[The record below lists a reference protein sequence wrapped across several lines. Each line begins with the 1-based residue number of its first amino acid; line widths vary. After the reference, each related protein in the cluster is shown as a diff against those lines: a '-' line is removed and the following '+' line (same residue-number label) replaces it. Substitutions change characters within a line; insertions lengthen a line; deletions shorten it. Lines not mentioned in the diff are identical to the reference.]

1 MNVTFG
7 NSFEGMGY
15 SAHDFGRVQRSAQ
28 NGAQGMDEEEARLR
42 PIGSDRTERP
52 NQPQQL
58 GRPDGADVET
68 NSDPGRAGRFDQSQ
82 ARETREQDQTR
93 GRPTTIPGR
102 AKRTEGANG
111 TNGTNSTN
119 EANGTPDAAGSGKAG
134 GGDSMELSPEAK
146 KMVAELKARDQQVRA
161 HEAAHLAAG
170 AGIAKG
176 GAQFTTQRGPD
187 GNMYAIGGEVPIDAG
202 AVPGDPRATLAKAQ
216 QISAAALA
224 PADPSPQ
231 DRAVAAQARQMA
243 AQASAEMMRDPD
255 AATGTGKPET
265 TNGTADTT
273 NDTDTANAADTTPVP
288 IGTNA
293 PETPGAPDTKNAAE
307 RLNEIA
313 GRNRR
318 QAEAADAERGRVG
331 QAFQNDQRIQGAA
344 DRRVAQTR
352 DDERVARTMT
362 AQGRQAVEAYAAIE
376 KIATRANPAMAAFQ
390 AVA

>member
-15 SAHDFGRVQRSAQ
+15 SAHDYGRVQRSAQ
-28 NGAQGMDEEEARLR
+28 NGAQGMGEEEARLR
-42 PIGSDRTERP
+42 PLGSDRTERP

-68 NSDPGRAGRFDQSQ
+68 NSDPGRAGRFDQSR
-82 ARETREQDQTR
+82 AGETREQDQTR
-93 GRPTTIPGR
+93 GRATTIPGR
-102 AKRTEGANG
+102 VKRTEG
-111 TNGTNSTN
+111 TNGTD
-119 EANGTPDAAGSGKAG
+119 EANGTPNATGGEKAG

-146 KMVAELKARDQQVRA
+146 KMVEELKARDQQVRA

-265 TNGTADTT
+265 TDGKADTT
-273 NDTDTANAADTTPVP
+273 DGADTTPIP
-288 IGTNA
+288 IGTS
-293 PETPGAPDTKNAAE
+293 APDTKNAAE
-307 RLNEIA
+307 RLNELG
-313 GRNRR
+313 GRNGR

-376 KIATRANPAMAAFQ
+376 KIAMRANPAVAAFQ